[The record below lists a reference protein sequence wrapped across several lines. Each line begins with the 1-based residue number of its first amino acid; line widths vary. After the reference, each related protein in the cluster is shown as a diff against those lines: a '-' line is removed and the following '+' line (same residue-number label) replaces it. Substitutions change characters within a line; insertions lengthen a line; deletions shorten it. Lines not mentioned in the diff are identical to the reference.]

1 MSIMPEPF
9 VDLEAVFAHA
19 VKETQE
25 MIKYG
30 FYLSDPCIVTPLGWY
45 ANKYPEIAERC
56 NNALMELIDKQD
68 LTYFQLVT
76 VPAEEYEDAF

>member
-1 MSIMPEPF
+1 MSEPF
-9 VDLEAVFAHA
+9 VDLEAVFTHA

-30 FYLSDPCIVTPLGWY
+30 FDLSDPCIVTPLGWY

-56 NNALMELIDKQD
+56 NNALMELIEKQAF
-68 LTYFQLVT
+68 TYFQLVT